1 MKIEDKIKYI
11 EAGLGFDFTYYGDN
25 ISIEAI
31 ICSCMLKRSLI
42 TEKVKDKLLLISKQC
57 NFKDNYLS
65 KKPLNNQSILFINLV
80 YEILKKTKI
89 NERICNKTRRTL

>member
-11 EAGLGFDFTYYGDN
+11 EASLGFDFSYYGNN
-25 ISIEAI
+25 ISIETI
-31 ICSCMLKRSLI
+31 TCGCMLKRSLI

-65 KKPLNNQSILFINLV
+65 KKPLNNQSILFVNLV

-89 NERICNKTRRTL
+89 NEGICNMFMRME